1 MVTGL
6 DFAAHAEVI
15 AEKAAEI
22 ARGYFRGQLHVE
34 LKADESPVTQADKAV
49 EEMVRDY
56 LAEHFSDHG
65 ILGEEHGTKHG
76 DSRYLWVV
84 DPIDGTRSFLT
95 GHPLFGFLLALLDN
109 GDPILGIIGAPA
121 LRETLIGIPGKGTTL
136 NGSAIRVSGQTRLD
150 AARLFVNEGEKIY
163 RDHPTVFDR
172 LMGCGQT
179 RRLGYDC
186 YPHAL
191 VAMGH
196 VDAVVDYD
204 LQPYDYM
211 ALSAVVRAAGGQ
223 ITDWQGNPLTLAS
236 DGRVVSAASPELHRD
251 LLNLLNG

>member
-1 MVTGL
+1 MVTGH

-22 ARGYFRGQLHVE
+22 ARGYFRGQLQVE

-49 EEMVRDY
+49 EQMVRDY
-56 LAEHFSDHG
+56 LTEHFSDHG

-121 LRETLIGIPGKGTTL
+121 LRETLIGIPGIGATL
-136 NGSAIRVSGQTRLD
+136 NGSAIRVSGQTQLD

-163 RDHPTVFDR
+163 RDHTAVFAR

-251 LLNLLNG
+251 LLDLLNG

>member
-1 MVTGL
+1 MLTGH

-34 LKADESPVTQADKAV
+34 LKPDESPVTQADKAV

-56 LAEHFSDHG
+56 LAEHFAGHG
-65 ILGEEHGTKHG
+65 VLGEEHGATSS

-95 GHPLFGFLLALLDN
+95 GHPLFGFLLALLDD
-109 GDPILGIIGAPA
+109 GVPVLGVIGAPV
-121 LRETLIGIPGKGTTL
+121 LRETLIGIPGQGATL

-150 AARLFVNEGEKIY
+150 AARLFVNEGEKIH
-163 RDHPTVFDR
+163 RDHPVIFER

-179 RRLGYDC
+179 RRLSYDC

-196 VDAVVDYD
+196 ADAVVDYD

-211 ALSAVVRAAGGQ
+211 ALSAVVQAAGGQ

-251 LLNLLNG
+251 LLDLLNG

>member
-1 MVTGL
+1 MVTGH

-22 ARGYFRGQLHVE
+22 ARGYFRGQLQVE
-34 LKADESPVTQADKAV
+34 VKADESPVTQADKAV
-49 EEMVRDY
+49 EQMVRDY
-56 LAEHFSDHG
+56 LTEHFSDHG

-121 LRETLIGIPGKGTTL
+121 LRETLIGIPGIGATL
-136 NGSAIRVSGQTRLD
+136 NGSAIRVSGQARLD

-163 RDHPTVFDR
+163 RDHPAVFDR

-251 LLNLLNG
+251 LLDLLNG

>member
-1 MVTGL
+1 MVTGH

-22 ARGYFRGQLHVE
+22 ARGYFRGQLQVE
-34 LKADESPVTQADKAV
+34 VKADESPVTQADKAV
-49 EEMVRDY
+49 EQMVRDY
-56 LAEHFSDHG
+56 LTEHFSDHG

-121 LRETLIGIPGKGTTL
+121 LRETLIGIPGIGATL
-136 NGSAIRVSGQTRLD
+136 NGSAIRVSGQARLD

-163 RDHPTVFDR
+163 RDHPAVFDR

-223 ITDWQGNPLTLAS
+223 ITDWRGNPLTLAS

-251 LLNLLNG
+251 LLDLLNG